1 LTDGVYVAEL
11 IEGAVDGE
19 AEQAVRAGV
28 GGVRQGHAGPLA
40 QHRVSTKGNTVP
52 AQASEGADHLLGRR
66 KRRPNVR
73 VMGREWV
80 N

>member
-1 LTDGVYVAEL
+1 
-11 IEGAVDGE
+11 
-19 AEQAVRAGV
+19 
-28 GGVRQGHAGPLA
+28 
-40 QHRVSTKGNTVP
+40 VP

-66 KRRPNVR
+66 KRKPNVR